1 MQGMCDTNVV
11 CQSFGNFRSD
21 EYSRGYGGGYGQS
34 GGYGGG
40 YDDKGSALGSHLK
53 SINWADQHISKF
65 EKNFYVEDKR
75 VSARSDKEVQDF
87 RREKQIIVCP

>member
-1 MQGMCDTNVV
+1 M
-11 CQSFGNFRSD
+11 
-21 EYSRGYGGGYGQS
+21 
-34 GGYGGG
+34 
-40 YDDKGSALGSHLK
+40 GSHLK